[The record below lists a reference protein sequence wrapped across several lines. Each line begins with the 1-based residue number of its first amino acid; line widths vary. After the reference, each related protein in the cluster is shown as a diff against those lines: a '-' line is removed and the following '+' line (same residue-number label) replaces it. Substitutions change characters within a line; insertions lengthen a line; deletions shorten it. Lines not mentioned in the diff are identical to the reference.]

1 MNPTTPCS
9 QVSSGQIRAP
19 TPSKVLL
26 GDPQEVADS
35 KMHEGVASPAGGDD
49 EEGRLPGP
57 GVAVPGTGEP
67 GPLLEAGMRDFR
79 RGPCND
85 LLVPRNPG
93 RHQAECAEDRDQ
105 VCRTRKRESGG
116 QAKQRDPVGE
126 DT

>member
-1 MNPTTPCS
+1 
-9 QVSSGQIRAP
+9 
-19 TPSKVLL
+19 
-26 GDPQEVADS
+26 
-35 KMHEGVASPAGGDD
+35 MHEGMASPAGGDD

-57 GVAVPGTGEP
+57 GVAIPGTGEP

-93 RHQAECAEDRDQ
+93 RHQAGSVR
-105 VCRTRKRESGG
+105 RTETKSVGLRKREPGG